1 MSPIALSLAF
11 VVFAQILNALIVL
24 IDKHI
29 VTRTVVSNPGVYAFY
44 VGSLSGVALLVA
56 PFGGVH
62 TPDSYTILLS
72 VAMGISFI
80 ASIVLLYS
88 ALKIAATTD
97 VVPWLAAIS
106 TVATFLLGSIF
117 LMENL
122 PKSFIPALVFFVM
135 GMFFVGHF
143 RFNVKSFFFIAC
155 SGILFGLSAILL
167 KILFSHTSFIDGFFW
182 SRMGNVFGA
191 LLLFLL
197 PSCRRG
203 VLYSSKNM
211 TQRAGFL
218 IVFNR
223 ILGGLA
229 FLLVVYAISIGSVS
243 LINALSSLQFLFL
256 FVLIFLMRKSM
267 PEQFGHEFRPGHV
280 AHKIFSML
288 FILVGFFVLFL

>member
-1 MSPIALSLAF
+1 MSSIALSLVF

-29 VTRTVVSNPGVYAFY
+29 VTKTVVSNPGVYAFY
-44 VGSLSGVALLVA
+44 VGSLSGVALFVA

-62 TPDSYTILLS
+62 MPDGYTIFLS

-80 ASIVLLYS
+80 ASIVLLYN
-88 ALKIAATTD
+88 ALKITATTD
-97 VVPWLAAIS
+97 VVPWLVAIS

-117 LMENL
+117 LMEDL
-122 PKSFIPALVFFVM
+122 PKSFIPALTFFVT
-135 GMFFVGHF
+135 GVLFVGHF
-143 RFNVKSFFFIAC
+143 RFNAKSFFFIAC

-203 VLYSSKNM
+203 VLHSSKNM

-218 IVFNR
+218 IIFNR

-256 FVLIFLMRKSM
+256 FVLIFLMRKAM